1 MRLTVADRRTFGLG
15 LPNAFPVGEPNLD
28 FLRVAERAEQ
38 LGYDMLWAGDHVV
51 FHIPRLEVF
60 TTLAAIAMRARR
72 VRFGP
77 GVLLLCLRNP
87 VQVAQV
93 VATLDHLSGGR
104 FVLGVG
110 VGGEHPKEFEASGVR
125 VQERGARTDEALDI
139 VRKLLTEAEI
149 DHQGRFWTLRGMSM
163 KLRPRRR
170 PPVWVGGRAEATLRR
185 VVARGDAWFPGF
197 VTPERYREGLERL
210 DTLCAEAGRDPA
222 AIERALYLFVSVGL
236 DRARARDEAAEFLS
250 RNYNV
255 PFAPFERY
263 VVTGRPEE
271 CVRSVRRYLDAGA
284 KHLTVRFA
292 TSDPLRQLEL
302 WSAEVLP
309 ALRGS

>member
-72 VRFGP
+72 LRFGP

-87 VQVAQV
+87 VQVAQA

-163 KLRPRRR
+163 
-170 PPVWVGGRAEATLRR
+170 
-185 VVARGDAWFPGF
+185 
-197 VTPERYREGLERL
+197 
-210 DTLCAEAGRDPA
+210 
-222 AIERALYLFVSVGL
+222 
-236 DRARARDEAAEFLS
+236 
-250 RNYNV
+250 
-255 PFAPFERY
+255 
-263 VVTGRPEE
+263 
-271 CVRSVRRYLDAGA
+271 
-284 KHLTVRFA
+284 
-292 TSDPLRQLEL
+292 
-302 WSAEVLP
+302 
-309 ALRGS
+309 